1 MDAYAPRIERMMKR
15 LYDSLAEDDRRRY
28 AAIESAK
35 LGHGGVEYISSVLQ
49 CDPKT
54 IRRGW
59 RNWKRQPIWT
69 RVVSEKKGWTQKTN
83 RDICRP
89 RSELLQSARGPHR
102 RRSDAGRGEMDEL
115 VSGADVAS
123 ARQIGDSGQSTG
135 GFPIATQE
143 RVPQAE
149 SPEEENDGP
158 PQSKPQRPVQKDRP
172 PQEAVFEG
180 WPARHQHGYEEE
192 GIARQFLP

>member
-1 MDAYAPRIERMMKR
+1 MPPSSPQSWVMAGSSTSPACCSAIPRP
-15 LYDSLAEDDRRRY
+15 
-28 AAIESAK
+28 SA
-35 LGHGGVEYISSVLQ
+35 G
-49 CDPKT
+49 D
-54 IRRGW
+54 W

-102 RRSDAGRGEMDEL
+102 WRSDAGRGEVDEL
-115 VSGADVAS
+115 VSGADFAS
-123 ARQIGDSGQSTG
+123 ARRIGDSGQSTG
-135 GFPIATQE
+135 RFPIATQE

-149 SPEEENDGP
+149 SPEEEDDGS
-158 PQSKPQRPVQKDRP
+158 PQSKPQRPVQEDHS

-192 GIARQFLP
+192 GIAWQFLSRRQDRHPGNHRNQRPRLQ